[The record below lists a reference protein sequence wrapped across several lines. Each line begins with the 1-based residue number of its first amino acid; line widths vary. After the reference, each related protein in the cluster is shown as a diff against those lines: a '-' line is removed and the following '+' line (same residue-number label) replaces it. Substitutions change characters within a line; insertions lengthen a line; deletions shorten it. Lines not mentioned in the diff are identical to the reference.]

1 MQARREPEL
10 REAEEA
16 LVLAR
21 AVQPG
26 EEGRTE
32 LGRVL
37 QLQARRLRPHRA
49 AHTHRTAHT
58 AHHIPHTA
66 HRATRR
72 ARMSV
77 GRPSIRAQKA

>member
-49 AHTHRTAHT
+49 AHTHRT
-58 AHHIPHTA
+58 PHTA
-66 HRATRR
+66 YRATRR
-72 ARMSV
+72 ARMPV